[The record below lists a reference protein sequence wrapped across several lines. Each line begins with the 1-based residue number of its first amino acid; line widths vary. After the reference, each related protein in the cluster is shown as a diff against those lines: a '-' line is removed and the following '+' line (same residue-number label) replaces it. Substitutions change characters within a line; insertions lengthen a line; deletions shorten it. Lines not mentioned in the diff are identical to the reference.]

1 MKPNIFFLLIDS
13 FRADKCYGKN
23 KTSITPNLDFIIK
36 NSAYFSQTIPSAPVT
51 CPSVSSIFTSKYPFE
66 SVIETENHF
75 KLNLKISNYADF
87 LREHGYTTYAITPEL
102 ISYMGLSKVFEENYE
117 TYDSSSTLY
126 DGLGE
131 KIIKKLQTNLS
142 EPWFYYVHLL
152 DIHGS
157 ATFQLDSEPKKFQNQ
172 KFGANQYERMVSA
185 MDVWIGKILK
195 KINLDNTIF
204 VLTADHG
211 SEVGVYTPEIEEY
224 RNNVRQ
230 YKKIY
235 FESTHKITSK
245 LPKSFSPIR
254 SMLSKAY
261 SNRKRKQIK
270 QQRHEEAEKIH
281 LQNLGPYKE
290 RLMKNSVESTLD
302 VFDERFC
309 VPLIFSGYGISE
321 YKILDQQVRSID
333 IFPTILEIIGVNSLN
348 DARGRS
354 LYSLIKGD
362 KEDELPVMIESAA
375 NSPKSMTANTIGIR
389 TSNYKYFRNRSESTK
404 NVNLYD
410 LKNDP
415 FEENNI
421 ANDNQDLVLEMEDH
435 LKKIK
440 NDLDFSFSR
449 ELTDDVNEDE
459 DALIEKELKK
469 LGYI

>member
-13 FRADKCYGKN
+13 FRADKCFGKT
-23 KTSITPNLDFIIK
+23 KTSITPNLDFLIQ

-66 SVIETENHF
+66 SLLQTENQF
-75 KLNLKISNYADF
+75 KLNPKISNYVDF
-87 LREHGYTTYAITPEL
+87 LSDHGYATYAITPEL
-102 ISYMGLSKVFEENYE
+102 ISYMGLGKIFKENYE

-131 KIIKKLQTNLS
+131 KIIGKLQTNLS
-142 EPWFYYVHLL
+142 IPWFFYVHLL
-152 DIHGS
+152 DLHGS
-157 ATFQLDSEPKKFQNQ
+157 ATFQLASGPKKFENE
-172 KFGANQYERMVSA
+172 KFGSNQYERMVSA
-185 MDVWIGKILK
+185 MDDWIGKIIE

-211 SEVGVYTPEIEEY
+211 SEVGVYTPEIEEF
-224 RNNVRQ
+224 RKNVRQ

-245 LPKSFSPIR
+245 LPKSFTPIR

-270 QQRHEEAEKIH
+270 QQRHEKAEKIH
-281 LQNLGPYKE
+281 LQNLSPYKE
-290 RLMKNSVESTLD
+290 RLMKNSVESTLN

-309 VPLIFSGYGISE
+309 IPLIISGKGIN
-321 YKILDQQVRSID
+321 KHRIIDQQVRSID
-333 IFPTILEIIGVNSLN
+333 IFPTILDMAGIKSLN
-348 DARGRS
+348 EVRGRS
-354 LYSLIKGD
+354 LYPLIKGE
-362 KEDELPVMIESAA
+362 KESELPVMIESAS
-375 NSPKSMTANTIGIR
+375 NSPKSLTANTIGIR
-389 TSNYKYFRNRSESTK
+389 TSNYKYFRNRNEPSK

-410 LKNDP
+410 LKKDP

-421 ANDNQDLVLEMEDH
+421 AKDNQDLVLEMENY
-435 LKKIK
+435 LIEIK
-440 NDLDFSFSR
+440 SDLDFSFSH